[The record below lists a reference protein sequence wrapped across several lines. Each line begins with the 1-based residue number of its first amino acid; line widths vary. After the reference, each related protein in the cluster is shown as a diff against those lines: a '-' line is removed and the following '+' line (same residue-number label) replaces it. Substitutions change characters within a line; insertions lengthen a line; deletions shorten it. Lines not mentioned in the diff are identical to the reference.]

1 MSTNECSTH
10 TAIASPSGTNV
21 RLAIATST
29 APYTRKPTRPSSVR
43 NCSGV
48 ECGSTTASGLLRS
61 MRSVRPNVPAPGPGA
76 GWSVNAFHASCHQ
89 RHRLL
94 ELVETTRPGALLS
107 CALTGF
113 ENSCQRS
120 LAQLPGPPARTTE
133 ATSAATTSAAS
144 TTATTRTTVA
154 FTARVT
160 T

>member
-1 MSTNECSTH
+1 M
-10 TAIASPSGTNV
+10 
-21 RLAIATST
+21 
-29 APYTRKPTRPSSVR
+29 RPSSVR

-61 MRSVRPNVPAPGPGA
+61 MRSVRPNVPAPVPCA

-89 RHRLL
+89 RQRLL

-107 CALTGF
+107 WALTGF

-120 LAQLPGPPARTTE
+120 LPQLPGPPARTTD
-133 ATSAATTSAAS
+133 ATSAPSITATSA
-144 TTATTRTTVA
+144 TATTRTTAA
-154 FTARVT
+154 FTARLT